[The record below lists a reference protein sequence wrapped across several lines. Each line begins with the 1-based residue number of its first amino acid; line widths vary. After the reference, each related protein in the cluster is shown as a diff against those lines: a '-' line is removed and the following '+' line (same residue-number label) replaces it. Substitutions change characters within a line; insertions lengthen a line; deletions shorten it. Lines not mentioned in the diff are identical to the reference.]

1 MVRFASNVIVST
13 NSSKSRELDDLAS
26 AQDMVPLPLVWRNW
40 LEAPSAPGQVYVTP
54 LNVVAPEMEAV
65 PTSSKLVSGELV
77 LMPTLLLR
85 VSTLRTSVS
94 TVKFDD
100 RMREDK
106 VLLPDTVRV
115 SETSL
120 FELRVKGPMPMV
132 LVGGSWRMVGTC
144 LEKESKLDVRV
155 LTLWVRASRS
165 MMRASRG
172 KEEAWADGMK
182 LLIILVSIFW
192 I

>member
-1 MVRFASNVIVST
+1 M
-13 NSSKSRELDDLAS
+13 
-26 AQDMVPLPLVWRNW
+26 
-40 LEAPSAPGQVYVTP
+40 YVTP

-115 SETSL
+115 SETRL
-120 FELRVKGPMPMV
+120 FELSVKGPMPVV
-132 LVGGSWRMVGTC
+132 LVSGSWRMVGTC

-165 MMRASRG
+165 MMRVSRV